1 MEDKKDVKVKA
12 KLIKDKDKDQMAS
25 PKNLVTED
33 KKYKQKKM
41 GKV

>member
-1 MEDKKDVKVKA
+1 MEDKKDKKIKS
-12 KLIKDKDKDQMAS
+12 KLIKDVDQMTS